1 MRKEGVRPWEDP
13 IYGGQLS
20 NVGDLN
26 EVEYT
31 SLLQACLFKNTNMI
45 TLPQAV
51 NIMKASLVEL
61 RTPPPSPTKGVL
73 ERHSQPYSDSLPHT
87 LRQISQPSSH
97 SIARRLRERSH
108 LPSSGTQKGSLDLT
122 ISSTDETAPSASPTP
137 PHKQKRT
144 SKAVHDTIVPLTINL
159 PPLSQDPFTLRDWN
173 YSTVS
178 DDYQDIFRNCVLVTD
193 GSLFGRPLCNMY
205 SIIRGMQCMQFLLI
219 RFQF

>member
-51 NIMKASLVEL
+51 NIMKASIVEL

-73 ERHSQPYSDSLPHT
+73 ETH
-87 LRQISQPSSH
+87 SQPSSD
-97 SIARRLRERSH
+97 SIASRLRERSH

-122 ISSTDETAPSASPTP
+122 ISSTDQTAPSASPTP

-205 SIIRGMQCMQFLLI
+205 SIIRGMRCMQFLLI